1 MSAPELPPA
10 CGAPC
15 DYLSHSRGCWGDL
28 RLYTGGEAIL
38 ALAYA
43 MERVHRN
50 ANSLRGAA
58 KTVGG
63 PGTVNVRRPTT
74 SQINVH

>member
-1 MSAPELPPA
+1 
-10 CGAPC
+10 
-15 DYLSHSRGCWGDL
+15 
-28 RLYTGGEAIL
+28 
-38 ALAYA
+38 